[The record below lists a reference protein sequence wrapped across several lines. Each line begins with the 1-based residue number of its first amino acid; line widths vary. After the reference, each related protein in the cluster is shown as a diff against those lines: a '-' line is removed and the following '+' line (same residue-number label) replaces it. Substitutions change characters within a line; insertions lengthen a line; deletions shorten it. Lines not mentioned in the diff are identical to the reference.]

1 MLVRF
6 PHEESGKMRKLSH
19 PWHGPYRVVERKD
32 PDITVVKVYF
42 PDDGSIQVHQTR
54 VAIYVHVHQSFLQDF
69 IGMVEIRRVQVT
81 HPSGY
86 RNLCQC
92 KVMKKRV
99 MNLNRPSQTNYQLT
113 IPIVQVMRIL
123 MKRIWVILQIH
134 APQNSLNRPQVLPQ
148 NVTH

>member
-6 PHEESGKMRKLSH
+6 PHEESGKMRKLN
-19 PWHGPYRVVERKD
+19 HGMAHIVLLNERTQTLLLSRYIFLMMD
-32 PDITVVKVYF
+32 PSK
-42 PDDGSIQVHQTR
+42 STR
-54 VAIYVHVHQSFLQDF
+54 PEYVHVHQSFLQDF